1 MERGFYSCICI
12 YIVEIPSR
20 SWNGSLARYIRGKC
34 TLCVYR
40 KGVGRENPFEKQT
53 SFECVRMC
61 VWQVRTVETIDHC
74 KTVSSIVR
82 YLFFFSPFF
91 VTNDCRLFDTW
102 SDNDRSMLT
111 NHSRDSILLLALPGF
126 KLINASSSMR
136 RGVGLNHEWMDGKW
150 SVCFFY

>member
-82 YLFFFSPFF
+82 YLFFFFF
-91 VTNDCRLFDTW
+91 SFFRYERLSF
-102 SDNDRSMLT
+102 
-111 NHSRDSILLLALPGF
+111 
-126 KLINASSSMR
+126 
-136 RGVGLNHEWMDGKW
+136 V
-150 SVCFFY
+150 